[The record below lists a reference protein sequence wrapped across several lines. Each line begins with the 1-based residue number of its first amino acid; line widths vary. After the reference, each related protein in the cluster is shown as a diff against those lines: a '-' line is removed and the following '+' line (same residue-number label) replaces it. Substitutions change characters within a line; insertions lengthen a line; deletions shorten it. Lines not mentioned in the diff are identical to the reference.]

1 MTETDKEILLKEMSR
16 IEDSL
21 IKTRDRLMYLEKDNS
36 TKNRDVFYL
45 YSQLSALTYLCDLYG
60 IDRSEYNWI
69 HNIPA

>member
-1 MTETDKEILLKEMSR
+1 MNKADKETLLKEMSR
-16 IEDSL
+16 TEASL
-21 IKTRDRLMYLEKDNS
+21 VKTRDRLMSLEKDNS

-45 YSQLSALTYLCDLYG
+45 YSQLSALMYLCDLYG